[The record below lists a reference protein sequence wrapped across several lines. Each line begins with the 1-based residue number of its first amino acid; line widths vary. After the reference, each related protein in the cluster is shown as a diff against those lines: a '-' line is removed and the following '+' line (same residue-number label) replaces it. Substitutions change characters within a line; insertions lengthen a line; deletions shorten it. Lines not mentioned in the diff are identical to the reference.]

1 MATPTPT
8 PVPTDSALPATTA
21 QGAVPTT
28 TAGSNSNG
36 YAQGSQNNGLPVS
49 KGGNYSSALYTPATF
64 VDAQAPTMPPSITQY
79 AQSNSIAN
87 VNWIR
92 QAFMLNT
99 LPTPL
104 TGNPQYIDISTMDM
118 ARRIFTTAAW
128 NYNDTTLGGNWAI
141 NPAPQFTEFADIAMG
156 GDATHQNAVT
166 RTSMTTTGGWG
177 EGRIYHEVLEKNA
190 SYITMRFGVPA
201 FNSLASFFGN
211 FYDPQASS
219 LVRTGR
225 AKGALFQLGNAAG
238 WLLALPFKPI
248 VFGST
253 VVKNALNIPSTQF
266 SYFKPTMPVYWN
278 MVNIILNNITAN
290 IGIHQRVLN
299 PYESPMYNDPNVPV
313 NSAAGGGQ
321 YSQGDIESDMG
332 KMHQLMP
339 DIYRDF
345 SSSDKSQQGAYAG
358 IDVYAVAN
366 KAQRLA
372 NAFEKRLITAMDN
385 STSGSAMQAQVS
397 SALAGNLSY
406 STSGSTMT
414 LSDALQ
420 NYLTKSLGG
429 TLATAGEN
437 STVESMGGTP
447 AASSSNTSTSNSGGT
462 SGAAGTPTNN
472 ATPSPTP
479 STGASPTASPS
490 NAPGSSDASTT
501 QSGAPAGWW
510 STMWNEFKD
519 ALVADLRD
527 GSDWITYKVNYGGE
541 IGESFSNTTKQSDVQ
556 QKINSMSSDARTAE
570 YNLADG
576 DVVGGIAGKV
586 VGGILGLASDVVSGV
601 ANQMHL
607 SGLAALGGA
616 AYIDIPELYDSSS
629 TTLPSESYTIELR
642 SWSGNRIA
650 LLQNIYFPLACLL
663 AGVMPRATGP
673 ASWNS
678 PFQCQLFS
686 KGRMQVRNG
695 IITDLQITRGP
706 GNVGFSPEHRLP
718 LSVNVSFTVKDLS
731 SMLYAPVIATSGF
744 ASAAILQAA
753 EGIGALLGD
762 AQAGENDGAA
772 LTSASYSDQS
782 VFSDYMAV
790 LSALGWKDQV
800 YPGRKM
806 AIARDRTVLD
816 FEMFKSPYHAAG
828 WFAGSWPGQLLSAV
842 VHGTDRP

>member
-1 MATPTPT
+1 MSTPSTPV
-8 PVPTDSALPATTA
+8 VPTDSALPATTA

-28 TAGSNSNG
+28 TAQSASANG
-36 YAQGSQNNGLPVS
+36 YAQGSQNNGLPVTQ
-49 KGGNYSSALYTPATF
+49 GGNYSSALYTPAAF

-79 AQSNSIAN
+79 VQSNSIAN

-104 TGNPQYIDISTMDM
+104 TGSPQYIDISTMDM
-118 ARRIFTTAAW
+118 ARRIFSTAAW

-141 NPAPQFTEFADIAMG
+141 NASPQFTEFADIAVG
-156 GDATHQNAVT
+156 GDATRQNATT

-177 EGRIYHEVLEKNA
+177 EGRIYHEVLEKNS
-190 SYITMRFGVPA
+190 SYVTMSFGVPA

-253 VVKNALNIPSTQF
+253 VVKSAMNIPSTQF
-266 SYFKPTMPVYWN
+266 SYFKPTMPIYWN
-278 MVNIILNNITAN
+278 MVNIILNSITAN

-299 PYESPMYNDPNVPV
+299 PYESPMYNDPNMPTGS
-313 NSAAGGGQ
+313 NTNYQAS
-321 YSQGDIESDMG
+321 DIESDMA
-332 KMHQLMP
+332 KMNKLMP
-339 DIYRDF
+339 DIYHAF
-345 SSSDKSQQGAYAG
+345 SSNDGSTMSSAG

-366 KAQRLA
+366 KSQRLA
-372 NAFEKRLITAMDN
+372 NAFEARLIN
-385 STSGSAMQAQVS
+385 AMQGTNAAPMTGAGMQVQIS
-397 SALAGNLSY
+397 NALAGNLTY
-406 STSGSTMT
+406 ATSGSTMS
-414 LSDALQ
+414 LSDALK
-420 NYLTKSLGG
+420 NYLTSSLGG
-429 TLATAGEN
+429 ILATAGEN
-437 STVESMGGTP
+437 STVESMGG
-447 AASSSNTSTSNSGGT
+447 SSTTVPSNTATSNSGGT

-472 ATPSPTP
+472 ATPTPTP
-479 STGASPTASPS
+479 NTGASPSATPAT
-490 NAPGSSDASTT
+490 APGAVNPTAANGVPSS
-501 QSGAPAGWW
+501 WW
-510 STMWNEFKD
+510 SGLWNEFITATK
-519 ALVADLRD
+519 ADLRD
-527 GSDWITYKVNYGGE
+527 GSNWITFKVNYGGE

-570 YNLADG
+570 YNVADG
-576 DVVGGIAGKV
+576 DIGGGFVGAIAGGI
-586 VGGILGLASDVVSGV
+586 VSGV
-601 ANQMHL
+601 SDVLSGIGAGLHL

-629 TTLPSESYTIELR
+629 TTLPSESYTVELR

-673 ASWNS
+673 ASWNA

-686 KGRMQVRNG
+686 KGRMQIRNG
-695 IITDLQITRGP
+695 IITDMQITRGT

-718 LSVNVSFTVKDLS
+718 LSVNVTFTVKDLS
-731 SMLYAPVIATSGF
+731 SMLYAPVIANSGF
-744 ASAAILQAA
+744 LAAATLQVG
-753 EGIGALLGD
+753 ESLGSLLGN
-762 AQAGENDGAA
+762 AQAGEAAGAA

-782 VFSDYMAV
+782 VFSDYMAI
-790 LSALGWKDQV
+790 LSALGWKDQI
-800 YPGRKM
+800 YPGRKF
-806 AIARDRTVLD
+806 AIARDRTTLD

-828 WFAGSWPGQLLSAV
+828 WFAGSWPGQILSAV

>member
-1 MATPTPT
+1 MATPTPSSI
-8 PVPTDSALPATTA
+8 PTDSALPTSSA
-21 QGAVPTT
+21 QGATPTT
-28 TAGSNSNG
+28 TADSASGNG
-36 YAQGSQNNGLPVS
+36 YAQGSQSNGLPVTNA
-49 KGGNYSSALYTPATF
+49 GTYSSALYTPAAF
-64 VDAQAPTMPPSITQY
+64 VDAQAPSMPPSITQY
-79 AQSNSIAN
+79 VQSNSIAN

-118 ARRIFTTAAW
+118 ARRIFSTAAW

-141 NPAPQFTEFADIAMG
+141 NPAPQFTEFADVTMG
-156 GDATHQNAVT
+156 GDVSAQNAT
-166 RTSMTTTGGWG
+166 SRTSMTTSGGWG

-190 SYITMRFGVPA
+190 QYITMSFGVPA

-266 SYFKPTMPVYWN
+266 SYFKPTMPIYWN
-278 MVNIILNNITAN
+278 MVNIILNSVTAN

-313 NSAAGGGQ
+313 GTSSS
-321 YSQGDIESDMG
+321 YSQSDIEADMG
-332 KMHQLMP
+332 KMHALMP
-339 DIYRDF
+339 DIYRAYTAND
-345 SSSDKSQQGAYAG
+345 SSTGSYAG

-366 KAQRLA
+366 KSQRLA
-372 NAFEKRLITAMDN
+372 NAFEKRLISAMDGAN
-385 STSGSAMQAQVS
+385 NGAAMQAQMS
-397 SALAGNLSY
+397 SALTGNLSY
-406 STSGSTMT
+406 STTGSTMS
-414 LSDALQ
+414 LSDCLK

-429 TLATAGEN
+429 VLADAGEN
-437 STVESMGGTP
+437 KTVESMGGNDTSP
-447 AASSSNTSTSNSGGT
+447 SATNSSTSNPGGS
-462 SGAAGTPTNN
+462 SGALGTPTNN
-472 ATPSPTP
+472 ATGSGTSTTGATTTPSPSDTP
-479 STGASPTASPS
+479 GATDT
-490 NAPGSSDASTT
+490 NAPSGVSSN
-501 QSGAPAGWW
+501 WW
-510 STMWNEFKD
+510 ATLWNEFKEG
-519 ALVADLRD
+519 LVADLRD
-527 GSDWITYKVNYGGE
+527 GSNWITFKVNYGGE

-576 DVVGGIAGKV
+576 DFVGGA
-586 VGGILGLASDVVSGV
+586 VGSIVSGIVGAATDVVSGL
-601 ANQMHL
+601 ANGLHL

-642 SWSGNRIA
+642 SWSGNRLA

-673 ASWNS
+673 ASWNA

-686 KGRMQVRNG
+686 KGRMQIRNG
-695 IITDLQITRGP
+695 IITDMQITRGT

-718 LSVNVSFTVKDLS
+718 LSVNVTFTVKDLS

-744 ASAAILQAA
+744 LDKVTLQAA
-753 EGIGALLGD
+753 EGLGSLVGN
-762 AQAGENDGAA
+762 AQAGENVGAA

-800 YPGRKM
+800 YPGRKF
-806 AIARDRTVLD
+806 AIARDRTALD

-828 WFAGSWPGQLLSAV
+828 WFAGSWPGQIISAV